1 MSDFGIVSFLICMYE
16 AIVTFMV
23 FNSYGDTSGLSKRS
37 YAFGVILMTS
47 LVRIVNYFCYQMV
60 LNLVFSVAVMG
71 AVLTLYSGN
80 IRRNM
85 FISAFSV
92 ALLSVSEVLT
102 IMFMHV
108 FMGVSYSEIVS
119 VPQ

>member
-1 MSDFGIVSFLICMYE
+1 
-16 AIVTFMV
+16 
-23 FNSYGDTSGLSKRS
+23 
-37 YAFGVILMTS
+37 MTS
-47 LVRIVNYFCYQMV
+47 LVRIVNCFCYQMV

-119 VPQ
+119 VRSIP